1 MGQRCDWVVG
11 DGGFCLVAA
20 TVAIIRAIKSLGTI
34 VRVGAATVIIISAL
48 TFVSIVYA
56 ALFGGFMGHVF
67 FPLHIIKAA
76 LCDFN
81 ISLDWRF

>member
-20 TVAIIRAIKSLGTI
+20 TVAIIRAIKPLGTI
-34 VRVGAATVIIISAL
+34 VRVGATAVIIISAVA
-48 TFVSIVYA
+48 FVFVINIT
-56 ALFGGFMGHVF
+56 FGGVFMGHVF
-67 FPLHIIKAA
+67 FPLHTIKAA
-76 LCDFN
+76 LCGFN

>member
-1 MGQRCDWVVG
+1 MVG

-20 TVAIIRAIKSLGTI
+20 TVAIIRAIKPLGTI
-34 VRVGAATVIIISAL
+34 VRVGATAVIIISAL

-76 LCDFN
+76 LCGFN